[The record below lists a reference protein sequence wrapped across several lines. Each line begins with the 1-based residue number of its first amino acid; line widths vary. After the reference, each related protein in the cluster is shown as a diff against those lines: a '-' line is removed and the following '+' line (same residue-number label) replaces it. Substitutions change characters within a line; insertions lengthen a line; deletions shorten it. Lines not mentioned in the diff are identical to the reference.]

1 MTPGHAAETDS
12 ERNEPPT
19 TEQLAQLEAA
29 LLSLPRFTREVFLAH
44 RIDDLSYVEIA
55 DTTGVSVQRIE
66 REMARA
72 IGALHC
78 AMTVASSPRRRRRR
92 WRWFGG
98 HIVF

>member
-1 MTPGHAAETDS
+1 MDS
-12 ERNEPPT
+12 ARDEPPT

-55 DTTGVSVQRIE
+55 DMTGVSVQRIE

-72 IGALHC
+72 IAALHC
-78 AMTVASSPRRRRRR
+78 AMTAASSPRRRWKR